1 MGGLLSLNKN
11 AIDRTSW
18 IPIARNAKPKFVRSC
33 GTAVDVR
40 VRRASDFE
48 VRTQLMQ
55 LLMEVYRV

>member
-33 GTAVDVR
+33 GTAVD
-40 VRRASDFE
+40 FE